1 MGLGR
6 FWVSSEMR
14 VPSPPARITAFIFF
28 NILKGV
34 RNELLIFLEGG
45 GSYEWLVAGEN
56 TGSRAAR
63 VEGRER
69 ICCDPPARCATP
81 A

>member
-1 MGLGR
+1 
-6 FWVSSEMR
+6 
-14 VPSPPARITAFIFF
+14 
-28 NILKGV
+28 
-34 RNELLIFLEGG
+34 LLIFPEGG

-69 ICCDPPARCATP
+69 ICCDPPDALRHSGVTGESESEDDDHIFKKFTLA
-81 A
+81 AYALEKAND